1 MVVSLQPPPT
11 EQLENATYSTDFSF
25 YFESVKNALTDLPQS
40 TFLFFYAGSAIL
52 SNSANV
58 SVLGT
63 EDYISIVSTLG
74 VMGYRARIGGRE
86 FSEDLRNDQTIR
98 SNSKYIVRIKR

>member
-25 YFESVKNALTDLPQS
+25 YFEPVKNALTDIPQS
-40 TFLFFYAGSAIL
+40 TFLFFYAGPAIL
-52 SNSANV
+52 SNSTNI